1 MTTLL
6 HFVVLPTSMP
16 QYYAW
21 KWDLKIMNVFDKR
34 SSTCLFF
41 IPHREKKME
50 SYLKLNGSG
59 WFVKQTS
66 YNIKYVMYRY
76 NASELKNVC

>member
-1 MTTLL
+1 
-6 HFVVLPTSMP
+6 MP

-34 SSTCLFF
+34 SSTCLLYTT
-41 IPHREKKME
+41 PEKKMK

-66 YNIKYVMYRY
+66 FIYKICDVDI
-76 NASELKNVC
+76 